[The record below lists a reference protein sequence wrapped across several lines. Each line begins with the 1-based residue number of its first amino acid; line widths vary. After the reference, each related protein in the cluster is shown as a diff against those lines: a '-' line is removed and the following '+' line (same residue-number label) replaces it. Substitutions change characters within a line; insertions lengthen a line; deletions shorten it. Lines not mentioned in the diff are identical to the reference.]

1 MGLDEFGREV
11 PGMPSNTSSFG
22 EASGLNFR
30 YNDEDDY
37 YHEVKR
43 GRYHAAIQN
52 PTEIDHV
59 VDTERMRGG
68 DEDDLNDIR
77 NYDDDS
83 WGRKRRGGVS
93 YHSRRLARPNHS
105 PDSIRYESMHRKKK
119 HHMSNFYAAEKR
131 KNHPSQAYTDGPLL
145 CQFVW
150 HKEQSQL
157 KSEKQQVHAS
167 QQAVAKVTQNQERIH
182 EIAEN
187 EVNSESMLDSQSK
200 GFDHSNQKDDADQD
214 YLTYN
219 KTYCLKYIRHFFNH
233 HLDDMWFRQR
243 YSPLEYRRFVENER
257 NRARIEAVEIM
268 KEVDASL
275 DECNRTSGNE
285 ENESKSISSN
295 SIPSFVMHA
304 RLGGGVKPLS
314 STAYI
319 DSSPSRKRKYSISI
333 DHPQY
338 DAISDSGIPK
348 SHLFSFLQNDSA
360 LYIMDVPNFV
370 SDTHLYNALKEH
382 SESDSFQI
390 ISEPVVGGVCTSV
403 EDSGIQF
410 GELLK
415 GGTTNHKKI
424 SGHYLDRSVWAIFQ
438 SHQEKEKVL
447 ESLLK
452 YQGHHSVHHD
462 YYCNDERDHSQSKS
476 FKYPKILE
484 LEIECSDPYGR
495 TELDGDGRGG
505 LLKENK
511 EAGMNEPASIIPIR
525 HVSVFVSS
533 SSAVQTQSLAVLS
546 AAISSRSR
554 YSNDRKAAMDIAKR
568 LDIARD
574 IPMYSRLS
582 CVLSKLFGNDILKML
597 QSGDYDSFELKDIA
611 PYSNMS
617 QFEQDFLDV
626 TIAYLRRVHL
636 FSFYNGCII
645 SESIGSTLSGTH
657 PTSTVH
663 LRLHDADLIL
673 QKAREDNSEI
683 YGDLSADSIVKHV
696 PSDANESKDM
706 LVMRLDASIA
716 KAIDVFSSVD
726 ESGFTNPFIVNEIID
741 PLASEIESM
750 EEKKKTSWLQDHS
763 LIDEDQRAR
772 CSFHFCRK
780 LFKDATFLTKHL
792 LKKHGEHLRAE
803 IAKCHDQYMMGWWEE
818 DHQRP
823 VPPVLVDCGP
833 KFGLIERNLQDE
845 KEPFVVDPEPELWR
859 KEQERNRKKEEDENK
874 YHESKEEKYNDS
886 RRNIQ
891 ESFGNDNFDD
901 VDNMKDEKIELHFEH
916 IQPSKKSKK
925 KKKKLL

>member
-11 PGMPSNTSSFG
+11 PGMPSNTSSLG

-43 GRYHAAIQN
+43 GRYQADIRNPIEMDHA
-52 PTEIDHV
+52 
-59 VDTERMRGG
+59 VDAERVLDGDRG
-68 DEDDLNDIR
+68 DLNDIR

-83 WGRKRRGGVS
+83 WERRRRRGVS

-105 PDSIRYESMHRKKK
+105 PDSMRYESMHRKKK
-119 HHMSNFYAAEKR
+119 HKVLYFSASEKR
-131 KNHPSQAYTDGPLL
+131 ENHPSQAYTDGPLL

-157 KSEKQQVHAS
+157 KSEKQQVNAS
-167 QQAVAKVTQNQERIH
+167 QQLVANKDLNQEQIH
-182 EIAEN
+182 EIAGK
-187 EVNSESMLDSQSK
+187 EVNSDSNIESSSSMLDSQSK
-200 GFDHSNQKDDADQD
+200 GFDHSNQKDDTDQD

-243 YSPLEYRRFVENER
+243 YSPLEYRRFVEKER
-257 NRARIEAVEIM
+257 SRARIEAVEIM

-275 DECNRTSGNE
+275 DECNSTNVNE
-285 ENESKSISSN
+285 ENEPKSNSSN

-304 RLGGGVKPLS
+304 RLGGGVKSLS
-314 STAYI
+314 STDYT
-319 DSSPSRKRKYSISI
+319 DSSSPSRKRKYSNSI
-333 DHPQY
+333 DHPQN

-370 SDTHLYNALKEH
+370 SDIHLYNALKEH

-390 ISEPVVGGVCTSV
+390 ISGPVVGGVCTSV
-403 EDSGIQF
+403 QDSGNQF

-415 GGTTNHKKI
+415 AGINNKI
-424 SGHYLDRSVWAIFQ
+424 SNGHYLDRSVWVIFQ
-438 SHQEKEKVL
+438 THQEKEEVL
-447 ESLLK
+447 ASLMK
-452 YQGHHSVHHD
+452 YQGHHSAHHND
-462 YYCNDERDHSQSKS
+462 YRNNERDHSQSKS

-505 LLKENK
+505 LLKETK
-511 EAGMNEPASIIPIR
+511 EAGMNEAASIVPIR
-525 HVSVFVSS
+525 HVLVFVSS
-533 SSAVQTQSLAVLS
+533 YSAAQTQSLAVLS
-546 AAISSRSR
+546 ASISSKSR
-554 YSNDRKAAMDIAKR
+554 YSDDRKAAVDIAKR

-574 IPMYSRLS
+574 IPVHSRLS
-582 CVLSKLFGNDILKML
+582 SVLNKLFGNDILKML
-597 QSGDYDSFELKDIA
+597 QPGDIESYSDII
-611 PYSNMS
+611 
-617 QFEQDFLDV
+617 QIEQDVLDV

-636 FSFYNGCII
+636 FSFYNGCIA

-663 LRLHDADLIL
+663 LRLHDADFIL
-673 QKAREDNSEI
+673 QKAREDNAEM
-683 YGDLSADSIVKHV
+683 YGDLAADNIVKSV
-696 PSDANESKDM
+696 PSDANEPKDM

-726 ESGFTNPFIVNEIID
+726 ESGFTNPFVVNEIID

-780 LFKDATFLTKHL
+780 LFKDAAFLTKHL

-823 VPPVLVDCGP
+823 APPVLVDCGP
-833 KFGLIERNLQDE
+833 KFGLIECNLQEE
-845 KEPFVVDPEPELWR
+845 KEPFVVDPEPELWL
-859 KEQERNRKKEEDENK
+859 KEQERKRKKEEDENK
-874 YHESKEEKYNDS
+874 YHASKEEKYDHS
-886 RRNIQ
+886 SSNIE
-891 ESFGNDNFDD
+891 ESFRNDNFDD
-901 VDNMKDEKIELHFEH
+901 VDNMKDERIELHFEH